1 MVWDRLCIMRLD
13 LKCYM
18 QVVCLERHSAVVL
31 SCRELWVKMVG
42 YFRGSK
48 EEGREIDAYLE
59 SQKQWKG
66 GESS

>member
-1 MVWDRLCIMRLD
+1 
-13 LKCYM
+13 
-18 QVVCLERHSAVVL
+18 
-31 SCRELWVKMVG
+31 MVG